1 MKKKEADA
9 KLQEKGNTHKN
20 GARRELDFV
29 TTAEEAPKDL
39 TEGNGAAD
47 NNAVIS
53 QNSSPS
59 ATKRSRES
67 YESVSKFPFI

>member
-9 KLQEKGNTHKN
+9 KLQEKVSTHKN

-53 QNSSPS
+53 QNSPS